1 MNMQFRFRMQIVV
14 DLYLKK
20 KIPSLTEEYLLR
32 HVQWLEIRESLCKVS

>member
-20 KIPSLTEEYLLR
+20 ISSLTEEYLLR